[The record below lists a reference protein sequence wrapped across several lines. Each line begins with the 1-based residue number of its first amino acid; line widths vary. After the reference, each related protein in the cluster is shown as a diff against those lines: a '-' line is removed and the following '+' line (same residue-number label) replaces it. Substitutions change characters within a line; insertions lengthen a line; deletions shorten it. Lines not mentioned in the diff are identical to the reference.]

1 MRIEAPNHKHLA
13 LKAFWSIVF
22 SKGESKY
29 LSMPGATNKTTIES
43 NQKFVE
49 VCGYNFLTADFSHIE
64 EDLQRTATNGGPC
77 YTVVLLNNKPA
88 VEISESKEVK
98 AISEW
103 FRTESQLPGYLAIAP
118 VVGIAHAMTAHA
130 GATPGTTAVATTDT
144 PIRRRPGRK
153 KGFKVKRTMPGE
165 RSLAAGAG
173 G

>member
-1 MRIEAPNHKHLA
+1 MAGRSRRRPQ
-13 LKAFWSIVF
+13 KAAWHRRP
-22 SKGESKY
+22 
-29 LSMPGATNKTTIES
+29 LSHNETEGDRK
-43 NQKFVE
+43 V
-49 VCGYNFLTADFSHIE
+49 E

-77 YTVVLLNNKPA
+77 YTVVLLNKPA